1 MLDLHRQKE
10 LQTMDNIIIEKMK
23 IEDIDN
29 ILDLEKSHN
38 ITILTKNMIIND
50 LKSSNNYYIVART
63 NEKIIGYCAIS
74 YVMDSA
80 DITSIV
86 VSKEYTR
93 QGIASLLLENV
104 LSFSRKN
111 GIKTITLEVRKSN
124 IPAQNLYSKFGFR
137 KISERKKYYDNIEDA
152 YIMQKKIP
160 I

>member
-1 MLDLHRQKE
+1 
-10 LQTMDNIIIEKMK
+10 MDNIIIEKMK
-23 IEDIDN
+23 MEDIDN
-29 ILDLEKSHN
+29 VLDLEKSHN

-50 LKSSNNYYIVART
+50 LKNSNNYYIVARAS
-63 NEKIIGYCAIS
+63 EKIIGYCAIS

-104 LSFSRKN
+104 LSFSREN

-124 IPAQNLYSKFGFR
+124 IPAQNLYSKFEFK

-152 YIMQKKIP
+152 YIMQKEIP

>member
-1 MLDLHRQKE
+1 
-10 LQTMDNIIIEKMK
+10 MDNIIIEKMK
-23 IEDIDN
+23 MEDIDN
-29 ILDLEKSHN
+29 VLDLEKSHN

-50 LKSSNNYYIVART
+50 LKNSNNYYIVARAS
-63 NEKIIGYCAIS
+63 EKIIGYCAIS

-104 LSFSRKN
+104 LSFSREN

-124 IPAQNLYSKFGFR
+124 IPAQNLYSKFEFK
-137 KISERKKYYDNIEDA
+137 KISERKKYYEI
-152 YIMQKKIP
+152 
-160 I
+160 